1 MAPFVVFAPSLH
13 EELLGRLT
21 STFPLVD
28 VIAYEPVGTTVD
40 NRAVIPPLVVV
51 AVAFTHSK
59 QVRSTLPL
67 IVVRV
72 TLRVDPIEA

>member
-1 MAPFVVFAPSLH
+1 MKPRKTYDPVMLIEPF
-13 EELLGRLT
+13 
-21 STFPLVD
+21 
-28 VIAYEPVGTTVD
+28 TVD

-51 AVAFTHSK
+51 AVASTHSK

-67 IVVRV
+67 IVVIV